1 MYGNRIREARKKKGM
16 TLKQVADAT
25 GYTIGHISQIERN
38 LKSPS
43 LSALRKIAACLECS
57 EVWLIMGESEQ
68 SLLPQSSGES
78 DSRKSYLIRKE
89 NRIPMKIPEIDNWAG
104 ENPDIASKKEE
115 LEVSYVCGKIT
126 GLMVRM
132 QPRHWVTEQM
142 ISHTT
147 YDESLL
153 LLKGELELHMDNSVY
168 TVHEGDSFYI
178 PSGSLHNY
186 MNRSKEEAVIVVYF
200 SQLVY

>member
-57 EVWLIMGESEQ
+57 EVWLIMGESQQ

-89 NRIPMKIPEIDNWAG
+89 NRIPMKIPEIDISYSIFTPSHL
-104 ENPDIASKKEE
+104 PDGRAA
-115 LEVSYVCGKIT
+115 KIT

>member
-89 NRIPMKIPEIDNWAG
+89 NRIPMKIPEIDISYSIFTPSHL
-104 ENPDIASKKEE
+104 PDGRAA
-115 LEVSYVCGKIT
+115 KIT

-168 TVHEGDSFYI
+168 TIHEGDSFYI

-186 MNRSKEEAVIVVYF
+186 MNQSKEEAVIVVYF